1 MKKKKKNLIK
11 INDIL
16 NILIILII
24 SFYYNTINLFSI

>member
-24 SFYYNTINLFSI
+24 SFYYNTINLFSK